1 MAWATD
7 ETTTITE
14 PRCEDMTTNTME
26 KTRET
31 PVTRVERPSQRRE
44 FIPACDIV
52 ESKEDLQLFID
63 MPGAKSESVELD
75 LKNGALTITA
85 RVEDRV
91 PADMN
96 FLLREYG
103 IGDFRRSF
111 NIGEGI
117 DANEISAALR
127 NGVLTVTLPKSE
139 AIRPRKI
146 EVKNG

>member
-1 MAWATD
+1 MAWA
-7 ETTTITE
+7 TTITE
-14 PRCEDMTTNTME
+14 PRCEDMATKTIE

-52 ESKEDLQLFID
+52 ESKEDVKLFID
-63 MPGAKSESVELD
+63 MPGVKSESVELD
-75 LKNGALTITA
+75 LENGALTITA

>member
-1 MAWATD
+1 MA
-7 ETTTITE
+7 
-14 PRCEDMTTNTME
+14 TNTIE
-26 KTRET
+26 KTCET
-31 PVTRVERPSQRRE
+31 PVRRVERQSERRE

-52 ESKEDLQLFID
+52 ESKEDVQLFID
-63 MPGAKSESVELD
+63 MPGVKSESVELD
-75 LKNGALTITA
+75 LENGALTITA

-91 PADMN
+91 PADLN

-103 IGDFRRSF
+103 VGDFRRSF